1 MSALRRWLECR
12 YARSAML
19 AYLDGE
25 ASAAAARVRRHLSQ
39 CPQCRAL
46 AEALAAQA
54 RLIEALPADQ
64 DPPEGFVGR
73 VMQRVNAAQVRPSRV
88 QLRWR
93 PAFAAVAMAATA
105 AIVACVFWLG
115 PSRTGPTAGVRIA
128 SRHDVERVAPSAG
141 NIPAVQ
147 PEVTSPREPTAPTMT
162 VQAPPAPSR
171 AQVVTTTVARR
182 AESRVLAQQHRDT
195 GQSLEDE
202 GQLDQ
207 ALEEYAAARDTGGS
221 EMARLDM
228 ARVYEKSGYT
238 DEALGE
244 LVQVAFSD
252 VDQNSWEP
260 LTVQ

>member
-12 YARSAML
+12 YARGAML

-73 VMQRVNAAQVRPSRV
+73 VMQRVDAAQVRPSRV
-88 QLRWR
+88 RFDWR
-93 PAFAAVAMAATA
+93 PAFAAVSIAAVA
-105 AIVACVFWLG
+105 AIVAGVLWLG
-115 PSRTGPTAGVRIA
+115 PSRTGPTPGVPVASHQEVERTAPLAATAPAPQPQRIA
-128 SRHDVERVAPSAG
+128 PLQ
-141 NIPAVQ
+141 PA
-147 PEVTSPREPTAPTMT
+147 TPTAIAHAPA
-162 VQAPPAPSR
+162 APPR
-171 AQVVTTTVARR
+171 TRVVGATATRR
-182 AESRVLAQQHRDT
+182 TESRVLAQQHRDT
-195 GQSLEDE
+195 GQSLEDD

-244 LVQVAFSD
+244 LVEVAFSD